1 MQDLIP
7 DIAAAPQDGPGIN
20 LDTQDKDMQ
29 EFIARRRR
37 RELKRRLLWA
47 ALAIA
52 LLALAGISFAIAH

>member
-1 MQDLIP
+1 
-7 DIAAAPQDGPGIN
+7 
-20 LDTQDKDMQ
+20 MQ

-37 RELKRRLLWA
+37 RELKRRLLWV

>member
-1 MQDLIP
+1 MEVAHVHGIIHR
-7 DIAAAPQDGPGIN
+7 DIKP
-20 LDTQDKDMQ
+20 TQDKDMQ

-52 LLALAGISFAIAH
+52 LLALAGISFALAH